1 MRPRGDPVSARILNF
16 ARMTDDLYLKE
27 IRRLPEQR
35 RVRLTWSDGHVA
47 EYDYDYLRGYCPCAG
62 CQGHGTGEIK
72 FRQPANEVSPTSIQ
86 PVGNYAVTFHWS
98 DAHATG
104 IYRFEFLRQI
114 CPCPQCVGN
123 Q

>member
-1 MRPRGDPVSARILNF
+1 MLLFV
-16 ARMTDDLYLKE
+16 RMSDDLYLKE
-27 IRRLPEQR
+27 IRRLPEER

-62 CQGHGTGEIK
+62 CQGHGTSEIK
-72 FRQPANEVSPTSIQ
+72 FHQPAKEVSPVSIQ
-86 PVGNYAVTFHWS
+86 PVGNYAVTFQWS

-104 IYRFEFLRQI
+104 IYRFELLRQI
-114 CPCPQCVGN
+114 CPCPQCVTRN